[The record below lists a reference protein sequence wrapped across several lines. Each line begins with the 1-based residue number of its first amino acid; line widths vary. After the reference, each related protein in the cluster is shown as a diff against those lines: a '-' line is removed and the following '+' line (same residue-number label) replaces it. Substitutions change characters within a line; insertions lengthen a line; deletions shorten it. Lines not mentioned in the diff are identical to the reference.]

1 MCNCLEI
8 GYSLHLELIR
18 LDIVIKLDSME
29 LKTFIHVPLFCC
41 MHEFHRRGL
50 SVFLAVAS
58 NQNPIGICNGRV
70 ADNLPHAEAVINLY
84 KTNGIMRMR
93 IYDPDPETL
102 KALRGTNIE
111 LVVGLPNELIQS
123 IATNAAEATEWIQN
137 NIQTYAQDV
146 KFRYIVVGN
155 EIMPNDAAA
164 QFVAPAMQNIYA
176 ALASFNLHT
185 QIKVST
191 AIQLGLLGSSY
202 PPSEGAFSPTASS
215 YMNPIL
221 SFLVTNRAPLLANL
235 YTYFSYI
242 GNPNDIS
249 LDYALFTSPK
259 VVVQDG
265 KYEYQNLFDA
275 SLDALYAA
283 LEKSGAPNLEV
294 VISESGWPSY
304 GGNAATVQNA
314 NIYYGNLVKHVQI
327 GSPKRPNQPLET
339 YLFALFDENKKE
351 FAETE
356 RHFGLFYPN
365 MQPKYQVGL
374 ESTPNNASYNA
385 TSPTASYNATS
396 PNAYNDATSPNEF
409 NKGIRNVPFFFYF
422 LSLLSYLFL

>member
-1 MCNCLEI
+1 MLMVLNVHGFEGI
-8 GYSLHLELIR
+8 
-18 LDIVIKLDSME
+18 
-29 LKTFIHVPLFCC
+29 
-41 MHEFHRRGL
+41 
-50 SVFLAVAS
+50 AS

-70 ADNLPHAEAVINLY
+70 ADNLPSAEAVINLY
-84 KTNGIMRMR
+84 KANGIMRMR
-93 IYDPDPETL
+93 IYNPDPETL
-102 KALRGTNIE
+102 KALRGSNIE

-123 IATNAAEATEWIQN
+123 IATNAAEASQWVQN

-164 QFVAPAMQNIYA
+164 EFVAPAMQNIYA
-176 ALASFNLHT
+176 ALANFKLQS

-202 PPSEGAFSPTASS
+202 PPSEGAFSPAASS
-215 YMNPIL
+215 YLNPIL
-221 SFLVTNRAPLLANL
+221 SFLVTNEAPLLANL

-249 LDYALFTSPK
+249 LDYALFTSPN

-283 LEKSGAPNLEV
+283 LEKSGAANLEV

-304 GGNAATVQNA
+304 GANAATVENA
-314 NIYYGNLVKHVQI
+314 NIYYGNLVKHVQF

-356 RHFGLFYPN
+356 RHFGLFHPN
-365 MQPKYQVGL
+365 MEPKYQVGL
-374 ESTPNNASYNA
+374 VRIPNADNA
-385 TSPTASYNATS
+385 TSTNAYNATS
-396 PNAYNDATSPNEF
+396 PNAYDATSTNAHNATSPSAYDATSPSAYDATSSIVYFTDLDGF

-422 LSLLSYLFL
+422 LSLLSFYLFL